1 MLELSPS
8 SSILMQ
14 TSTKMSLGQLK
25 FVIGALL
32 TSMCVGCGAEREVVP
47 GVTQVGTLAN
57 PAITESS
64 GVVASRQYTN
74 VFWTHNDGGKSET
87 LFAINREGKTLSEF
101 KVLGAK
107 IDDWEDIATDN
118 ERHLYIADTGDND
131 AKRKRVAVYR
141 IDEPDP
147 ASTAGVVRTT
157 HKWQLRWPNG
167 PVDSEGLFV
176 YGTNGYLVTK
186 VKNDRRA
193 EVYRFQLNAAE
204 SQMLEPVARLT
215 IDSPVTAAG
224 ISSNGAA
231 IAFVA
236 ANGLYVYPFG
246 GDISKLAEQRPYY
259 VRFRHDSMEACT
271 FVPEGLLTT
280 TESKEI
286 YLFTDER
293 FRVLR

>member
-1 MLELSPS
+1 
-8 SSILMQ
+8 
-14 TSTKMSLGQLK
+14 MSWGQLK
-25 FVIGALL
+25 FIFGVSL
-32 TSMCVGCGAEREVVP
+32 TSMSMGCGAEPRLSA
-47 GVTQVGTLAN
+47 GVKQVGTLAN

-64 GVVASRQYTN
+64 GVAASRQYTN

-87 LFAINREGKTLSEF
+87 LFAVTREGKTLGEF

-107 IDDWEDIATDN
+107 IDDWEDVAIDN

-147 ASTAGVVRTT
+147 SSSAGVVRTT
-157 HKWQLRWPNG
+157 HKWHLRWPNG
-167 PVDSEGLFV
+167 PTDSEGLFV

-193 EVYRFQLNAAE
+193 EVFRFHLSDVETQT
-204 SQMLEPVARLT
+204 LEPFARLT
-215 IDSPVTAAG
+215 IDSPVTGAD
-224 ISSNGAA
+224 ISANGAA
-231 IAFVA
+231 VA
-236 ANGLYVYPFG
+236 IVAGTGVFLYRID
-246 GDISKLAEQRPYY
+246 GDIGKLAQVRPYFT
-259 VRFRHDSMEACT
+259 RFKHNSMEACA

-280 TESKEI
+280 AESKQI
-286 YLFTDER
+286 YLFTDDP